1 MKNIISFFLITLSI
15 YLPQGIFFVGTAGYF
30 SNFKNPLI
38 PLGNVFLLA
47 MVPFVISAFFL
58 APKMDKISTHY
69 QLLAI
74 KWLRIVFLL
83 LLSVGALNYENPSY
97 IIYFVIIFYDL
108 GFFIYQSTS
117 ARISKAIAQKVC
129 LRQTESV
136 SLLGTQL
143 GMALGAMIASFLL
156 NIWSLAELFFFA
168 FFLEALGI
176 LAVYSYQEQVVP
188 TSTIVLNRER
198 VSFTKFIRTIF
209 QSADRLLIFM
219 IFLLLLPLQQLFNL
233 ITGPWAAIRFHDLG
247 QMLGWLVCGVA
258 LGGCSASAMMIFYT
272 RFRNSIGLKFS
283 PLFLLIAIIG
293 LYYSFTLPT
302 LFVFS
307 MLFGS
312 SFTFLRV
319 IVRAAFLQAIETSA
333 INSTIL
339 LATMASVV
347 LTVIA
352 IALLS
357 YVIHLTIFQFF
368 LVIASISFVQL
379 FLMLYTEKEYLQS
392 WFKTVVFAWLN
403 K

>member
-1 MKNIISFFLITLSI
+1 
-15 YLPQGIFFVGTAGYF
+15 
-30 SNFKNPLI
+30 
-38 PLGNVFLLA
+38 
-47 MVPFVISAFFL
+47 
-58 APKMDKISTHY
+58 MDKISTHY
-69 QLLAI
+69 QLLTI

-97 IIYFVIIFYDL
+97 IIYFVIVFYDL
-108 GFFIYQSTS
+108 GFFIYQSTA

-168 FFLEALGI
+168 FLLEALGI

-188 TSTIVLNRER
+188 TSTIVLDKER
-198 VSFTKFIRTIF
+198 VSFTKFIRAIF

-219 IFLLLLPLQQLFNL
+219 IFVLLLPLQQLFNL

-272 RFRNSIGLKFS
+272 RFRNSAGLKFS

-307 MLFGS
+307 MLFGG

-357 YVIHLTIFQFF
+357 YVIQITIFQFF
-368 LVIASISFVQL
+368 LIIASIAFVQL

-392 WFKTVVFAWLN
+392 WFKTVVVSWLN